1 MILQTFL
8 FYSSFPFLSE
18 ITHTF
23 GWSFSTFIFF
33 LLYTSSGAE
42 PMCGRGQTEPVCDT
56 MLAATRQV
64 HRVPQNHS
72 TWCLVEHGNKVMFA
86 LIAIPRHSKYSKPP
100 PCTFRLSSHL
110 LPTPTISAESRV
122 QCFVKC
128 LPFYSYSNPSA
139 EKSIICVNIF

>member
-1 MILQTFL
+1 MILQTFH
-8 FYSSFPFLSE
+8 FYSTFPFLSE

-33 LLYTSSGAE
+33 FTLHQQWSRANVWQGTNRACLWHDAGSHTSGTQSA
-42 PMCGRGQTEPVCDT
+42 TES
-56 MLAATRQV
+56 L
-64 HRVPQNHS
+64 H
-72 TWCLVEHGNKVMFA
+72 WCLVEHGNKVMFA
-86 LIAIPRHSKYSKPP
+86 LIVIPRHCKYSKPP